1 MGKFWPTAAG
11 GELMV
16 AYTHIHTHT
25 HTHTHTY
32 IHTSIRA
39 YISMQ

>member
-25 HTHTHTY
+25 HTH
-32 IHTSIRA
+32 IHASIRA

>member
-25 HTHTHTY
+25 HTHTY